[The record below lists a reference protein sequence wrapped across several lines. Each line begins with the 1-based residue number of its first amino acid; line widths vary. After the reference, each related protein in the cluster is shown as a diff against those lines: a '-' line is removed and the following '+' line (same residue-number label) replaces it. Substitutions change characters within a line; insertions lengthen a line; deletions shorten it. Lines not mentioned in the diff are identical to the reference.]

1 MFARSLQLASLLFV
15 PLLLAAPAA
24 QAQSADELLKKF
36 AEEFVEIIPGQPPYA
51 KGTVSIGGN
60 GKGELPAAKVEIT
73 TPFRICRYEV
83 TQELYEA
90 VMGSNPSRWK
100 GPRNSVELMTFEQA
114 RMFCSKVT
122 KELHRLNLLPADQQV
137 RLPSEVEW
145 EYCCRAG
152 TTTRYSFGDSATADG
167 DKDKQASLLDPWAW
181 HTGNAAGN
189 DPPVGALKPN
199 PWGLYDMH
207 GYLSEF
213 VTADPQ
219 LNSVAQPDTAKPV
232 ILRGGSW
239 KDHHSLLTSSSRQTV
254 TAETKD
260 DAVGFRCVISR

>member
-1 MFARSLQLASLLFV
+1 MLPDLRPLLWLCISLLWL
-15 PLLLAAPAA
+15 PTA
-24 QAQSADELLKKF
+24 QAQTADPLLQKF
-36 AEEFVEIIPGQPPYA
+36 AGEFVQIRPGEAPYA
-51 KGTVSIGGN
+51 GGKVTLGAQGKGQLPVVQVEIGG
-60 GKGELPAAKVEIT
+60 E
-73 TPFRICRYEV
+73 FRMGRYEV

-90 VMGSNPSRWK
+90 VMGKNPSRWK
-100 GPRNSVELMTFEQA
+100 GPRNSVELMTVSEA
-114 RMFCSKVT
+114 EEFC
-122 KELHRLNLLPADQQV
+122 RLATDGLRRLKLLEDGQRV
-137 RLPSEVEW
+137 RLPTEVEW

-152 TTTRYSFGDSATADG
+152 TVTRYSFGDEATAAG
-167 DKDKQASLLDPWAW
+167 DEGNKASLLDPYAW

-213 VTADPQ
+213 VTADER
-219 LNSVAQPDTAKPV
+219 LSGVAKPDAGLPV

-239 KDHHSLLTSSSRQTV
+239 KDHHSLLTSSARKQMP
-254 TAETKD
+254 ADTKD

>member
-1 MFARSLQLASLLFV
+1 MIPDFR
-15 PLLLAAPAA
+15 PLLWLSLPFLWCSVASA
-24 QAQSADELLKKF
+24 QTADQLLQKF
-36 AEEFVEIIPGQPPYA
+36 AGEFIEIRPGQSPYAGGHVSLGAAGKGQLPVVQVEI
-51 KGTVSIGGN
+51 GG
-60 GKGELPAAKVEIT
+60 E
-73 TPFRICRYEV
+73 FRMGRYEV

-90 VMGSNPSRWK
+90 VMGRNPSRWK
-100 GPRNSVELMTFEQA
+100 GPRNSVELMTLSEA
-114 RMFCSKVT
+114 EEFCQRAT
-122 KELHRLNLLPADQQV
+122 DGLRRLKLLEEGQRV
-137 RLPSEVEW
+137 RLPTEVEW

-152 TTTRYSFGDSATADG
+152 TATRYSFGDVATAAG
-167 DKDKQASLLDPWAW
+167 DEGNKATLLDPYAW

-213 VTADPQ
+213 VTADER
-219 LNSVAQPDTAKPV
+219 LSGVAKPDAGLPV

-239 KDHHSLLTSSSRQTV
+239 KDHHSLLTSSARRQMP
-254 TAETKD
+254 ADTKD